1 MNAEESINKWF
12 AKFNHRMETEV
23 PDIVAE
29 TATEFFKETF
39 VKQSWDGVPWQ
50 ALSTKW
56 EAKKTR
62 GKGQIL
68 RESGNLEA
76 SVKPS
81 TVTPGKVVISAGNA
95 KVRYARAHN
104 EGLRIAGTRNIRPY
118 TNNNFMGKGRPQPIK
133 AHTRSV
139 NYQMPKRQFMGHSHL
154 LNKELKEKLIKAFNT
169 K

>member
-12 AKFNHRMETEV
+12 TYFHHRMETEV
-23 PDIVAE
+23 PEIVAE

-50 ALSTKW
+50 ALSPKW
-56 EAKKTR
+56 AAKKTR
-62 GKGQIL
+62 GKGRIL

-81 TVTPGKVVISAGNA
+81 TITADKVVISAGNE
-95 KVRYARAHN
+95 KVPYARVHN
-104 EGLRIAGTRNIRPY
+104 EGLRLRGVRYVRAYHNS
-118 TNNNFMGKGRPQPIK
+118 NFMGKGKRIQIQSS
-133 AHTRSV
+133 TRKV
-139 NYQMPKRQFMGHSHL
+139 DFKMPKRQFMGHSHL
-154 LNKELKEKLIKAFNT
+154 LNTALKEKLIKAFNT

>member
-12 AKFNHRMETEV
+12 TYFQHRMETEV
-23 PDIVAE
+23 PEIVAE

-50 ALSTKW
+50 ALSPKW

-62 GKGQIL
+62 GKGRIL

-81 TVTPGKVVISAGNA
+81 TITADKVVISAGND
-95 KVRYARAHN
+95 KVPYARVHN
-104 EGLRIAGTRNIRPY
+104 EGLRISGTRNIRPY
-118 TNNNFMGKGRPQPIK
+118 TNTNFMGKGRPQPIK
-133 AHTRSV
+133 AHTRTV

-154 LNKELKEKLIKAFNT
+154 LNKALKEKLIKAFNT

>member
-29 TATEFFKETF
+29 TATEFFKNSFITR
-39 VKQSWDGVPWQ
+39 SWDGTPWQ
-50 ALSTKW
+50 TLSPKYD
-56 EAKKTR
+56 AKKTR
-62 GKGQIL
+62 GKGRIL
-68 RESGNLEA
+68 RVSGNLEA
-76 SVKPS
+76 SIRPS
-81 TVTPGKVVISAGNA
+81 TVTPGKVVISAGNE
-95 KVRYARAHN
+95 KVPYARVHN

-118 TNNNFMGKGRPQPIK
+118 TNTNFMGKERLQPIK

-139 NYQMPKRQFMGHSHL
+139 NYQMPKRQFMGHSYL
-154 LNKELKEKLIKAFNT
+154 LNPELREKLNKYFNS